1 MFLMPYMSYGLQELH
16 PAFRATDDP
25 TIHDPQGSDGY
36 YFGLKIGR
44 KRVGH
49 VGGIAKQASRLND
62 QGQYVP
68 AYYFDVMN
76 VSLDEDQ
83 GRQGLFQPAL
93 QQIADMFPDRIK
105 SLKVQ
110 TSRGLHEGQ
119 AKDAD
124 VQEKDNNHVILSSR
138 NSKATL
144 VASS

>member
-1 MFLMPYMSYGLQELH
+1 MDFKNFSLLSEQLTIQQD
-16 PAFRATDDP
+16 ATRK
-25 TIHDPQGSDGY
+25 GSDGY

-49 VGGIAKQASRLND
+49 VGGIEKQTSRLND

-68 AYYFDVMN
+68 AHYFDVMN
-76 VSLDEDQ
+76 VSLDEDKR
-83 GRQGLFQPAL
+83 RQGLFQPAL
-93 QQIADMFPDRIK
+93 QQIADMFPDGIK

-110 TSRGLHEGQ
+110 TSRAFVKAMQKMPTYRDE
-119 AKDAD
+119 
-124 VQEKDNNHVILSSR
+124 DNNHVILNSR